1 MKKSGSIFILLIHLF
16 CCCQAL
22 FAQQHTSKDYILVF
36 HSINFNETW
45 THETFETIR
54 TTFTA
59 EGYQVKGEELQIP
72 AIKDTTEIMEK
83 LAYLRKEYTV
93 PPRAVVCI
101 GDPAWLVIHPMFDNE
116 WKDIPGII
124 CYSRGMVPRN
134 IKDMV
139 DRRLDPHKTM
149 VPTSEIVK
157 GYNVTTLR
165 QPLYIK
171 ETIETML
178 KLQPELKK
186 VVFISDSR
194 YISILT
200 RQELKAVLIRE
211 FPKLQLE
218 VLSWPQLST
227 ENLLDTLTTYNNKD
241 AGIIYYSWYAT
252 PQMGENR
259 YLVDNVQ
266 KMTNS
271 FSNPPVYL
279 IVDLG
284 LENGNFAGG
293 HYISVA
299 DFNETVVLT
308 LEEMLKGDS
317 RFVKA
322 DRIAG
327 IPRTY
332 LNYQHLYT
340 HGIDPYNYSGNA
352 VYFDEPPTFLEK
364 YRVSIICGVVI
375 FFLLLSII
383 FLRMRL
389 LILKQ
394 RENEKEYLAAKRT
407 EELNRKYRLILKAS
421 RTTAWVWD
429 VHKRQIHCDQESFV
443 SETTDKNGRYTV
455 EEDDFFSMVHP
466 DDLSQIREVYHQ
478 LITEETD
485 IMHEEF
491 RFLRPDSGVYDW
503 LECYAI
509 VGEKETDGTVKMLV
523 GSSVT
528 VTNRKKMEEELREKE
543 KVEEANRLKS
553 AFLANMSHEI
563 RTPLNAIVGFS
574 NLIAQEDSPVEERDE
589 FRKIIETNNELLLQ
603 LINDILDLS
612 KIEAGKLDFTFSY
625 VDVTEMLNRLFQ
637 VFNDKVKPDVAL
649 KCNVPAKP
657 CFIHS
662 ERNRLIQV
670 ITNFLTNACKFT
682 NEGTITMGYEE
693 IERGLRF
700 YVTDTGKGIAE
711 ENVPHVFERFAK
723 FDAFIQ
729 GSGLGLSICQMII
742 ECLKGEIGVE
752 SKEGEGST
760 FWFTIPCEVYGSLPE
775 TKDTSSPAE

>member
-1 MKKSGSIFILLIHLF
+1 MRKSGYIFILLIHLF

-22 FAQQHTSKDYILVF
+22 FAQQHTPKDYILVF

-54 TTFTA
+54 TTFTS
-59 EGYQVKGEELQIP
+59 EGYLVRGEELQIP
-72 AIKDTTEIMEK
+72 AIKDTTEILDK
-83 LAYLRKEYTV
+83 LAYLREEYAV
-93 PPRAVVCI
+93 PPKMVVCI
-101 GDPAWLVIHPMFDNE
+101 GDPAWLLIRPLFDDE
-116 WKDIPGII
+116 WKDVPILI

-134 IKDMV
+134 TKDMV
-139 DRRLDPHKTM
+139 ERKLDPDKTM
-149 VPTSEIVK
+149 VPTSTIVD
-157 GYNVTTLR
+157 GYDVCTLR
-165 QPLYIK
+165 QPLYIR
-171 ETIETML
+171 ETIETMQ
-178 KLQPELKK
+178 KLQPGLNK
-186 VVFISDSR
+186 VAFIADNR

-200 RQELKAVLIRE
+200 RQELQSVLEQE
-211 FPKLQLE
+211 FPKIQLD
-218 VLSWPQLST
+218 VLSWPELST
-227 ENLLDTLTTYNNKD
+227 ENLLDTLTTYSNKNT
-241 AGIIYYSWYAT
+241 GIIYYSWYAT
-252 PQMGENR
+252 PQKDENH

-279 IVDLG
+279 VVDLG

-293 HYISVA
+293 HYISVD
-299 DFNETVVLT
+299 DFNETVVATMKKKLQGGPCVCSD
-308 LEEMLKGDS
+308 L
-317 RFVKA
+317 
-322 DRIAG
+322 IAG
-327 IPRTY
+327 TPKTY

-340 HGIDPYNYSGNA
+340 HGIAPSNYPGSA
-352 VYFDEPPTFLEK
+352 VYFDEPPTFIEK
-364 YRVSIICGVVI
+364 YKMPIIGGVVI

-429 VHKRQIHCDQESFV
+429 VHKRQIHCDQESFA
-443 SETTDKNGRYTV
+443 SETMYKNGRYTV
-455 EEDDFFSMVHP
+455 EEDDFFRMIHP
-466 DDLSQIREVYHQ
+466 DDNSKVRRAYHQ
-478 LITEETD
+478 LIMEKTD

-491 RFLRPDSGVYDW
+491 RFFRPDTGLYDW

-509 VGEKETDGTVKMLV
+509 VGERGPEDAVSMLV
-523 GSSVT
+523 GSSV
-528 VTNRKKMEEELREKE
+528 VISDRKKMEEELREKE
-543 KVEEANRLKS
+543 KIEEANRLKS

-574 NLIAQEDSPVEERDE
+574 NLIAQEDSPAEERDE

-637 VFNDKVKPDVAL
+637 VFSDKVKPNVAL
-649 KCNVPAKP
+649 RYNVPADP

-682 NEGTITMGYEE
+682 NEGSITMGYEE
-693 IERGLRF
+693 IEGGLRF

-775 TKDTSSPAE
+775 LKNTSSPAE

>member
-1 MKKSGSIFILLIHLF
+1 MRKSGYIFILLIHLF

-22 FAQQHTSKDYILVF
+22 FAQQHTPKDYILVF

-59 EGYQVKGEELQIP
+59 EGYLVRGEELQIP
-72 AIKDTTEIMEK
+72 AIKDTTEIMDK
-83 LAYLRKEYTV
+83 LAYLREEYAV
-93 PPRAVVCI
+93 PPKIVVCI
-101 GDPAWLVIHPMFDNE
+101 GDPAWLLIRPLFDDE
-116 WKDIPGII
+116 WKDVPILI

-134 IKDMV
+134 TKDMV
-139 DRRLDPHKTM
+139 ERKLDPDKTM
-149 VPTSEIVK
+149 VPTSTIVE
-157 GYNVTTLR
+157 GYNVCTLR
-165 QPLYIK
+165 QPLYIR
-171 ETIETML
+171 ETIETMQ
-178 KLQPELKK
+178 KLQPGLNK
-186 VVFISDSR
+186 VAFIADNR

-200 RQELKAVLIRE
+200 RQELQSVLEQE
-211 FPKLQLE
+211 FPGIQLD
-218 VLSWPQLST
+218 VLSWPELST
-227 ENLLDTLTTYNNKD
+227 ENLLDTLTTYSNKNT
-241 AGIIYYSWYAT
+241 GIIYYSWYAT
-252 PQMGENR
+252 PQKEENH

-279 IVDLG
+279 VVDLG

-293 HYISVA
+293 HYISVD
-299 DFNETVVLT
+299 DFNETVVATMKKKLQGNPCVCSD
-308 LEEMLKGDS
+308 L
-317 RFVKA
+317 
-322 DRIAG
+322 IAG
-327 IPRTY
+327 TPKTY

-340 HGIDPYNYSGNA
+340 HGITPSNYPGNA
-352 VYFDEPPTFLEK
+352 VYFDEPPTFMEK
-364 YRVSIICGVVI
+364 YKIPIIGGVVI

-429 VHKRQIHCDQESFV
+429 VHKRQIYCDQESFA
-443 SETTDKNGRYTV
+443 SETMYKNGRYTV
-455 EEDDFFSMVHP
+455 EEDDFFRMIHP
-466 DDLSQIREVYHQ
+466 DDIFKIRRAYHQ
-478 LITEETD
+478 LIMEKTD

-491 RFLRPDSGVYDW
+491 RFFRPDTGLYDW

-509 VGEKETDGTVKMLV
+509 VGERGSEAAVSMLV
-523 GSSVT
+523 GSSV
-528 VTNRKKMEEELREKE
+528 VISDRKKMEEELREKE
-543 KVEEANRLKS
+543 KIEEANRLKS

-574 NLIAQEDSPVEERDE
+574 NLIAQEDSPAEERDE

-612 KIEAGKLDFTFSY
+612 KIEAGKLDFSFSY
-625 VDVTEMLNRLFQ
+625 VDVTEMLNRLFH
-637 VFNDKVKPDVAL
+637 VFSDKVKPDVAL

-662 ERNRLIQV
+662 ERNRLMQV

-682 NEGTITMGYEE
+682 NEGSITMGYEE
-693 IERGLRF
+693 IEGGLRF

>member
-1 MKKSGSIFILLIHLF
+1 MRKSGYIFILLIHLF

-22 FAQQHTSKDYILVF
+22 FAQQHTPKDYILVF

-54 TTFTA
+54 TTFTS
-59 EGYQVKGEELQIP
+59 EGYLVRGEELQIP
-72 AIKDTTEIMEK
+72 AIKDTTEILDK
-83 LAYLRKEYTV
+83 LAYLREEYAV
-93 PPRAVVCI
+93 PPKMVVCI
-101 GDPAWLVIHPMFDNE
+101 GDPAWLLIRPLFDDE
-116 WKDIPGII
+116 WKDVPILI

-134 IKDMV
+134 TKDMV
-139 DRRLDPHKTM
+139 ERKLDPDKTM
-149 VPTSEIVK
+149 VPTSTIVD
-157 GYNVTTLR
+157 GYDVCTLR
-165 QPLYIK
+165 QPLYIR
-171 ETIETML
+171 ETIETMQ
-178 KLQPELKK
+178 KLQPGLNK
-186 VVFISDSR
+186 VAFIADNR

-200 RQELKAVLIRE
+200 RQELQSVLEQE
-211 FPKLQLE
+211 FPKIQLD
-218 VLSWPQLST
+218 VLSWPELST
-227 ENLLDTLTTYNNKD
+227 ENLLDTLTTYSNKNT
-241 AGIIYYSWYAT
+241 GIIYYSWYAT
-252 PQMGENR
+252 PQKDENH

-279 IVDLG
+279 VVDLG

-293 HYISVA
+293 HYISVD
-299 DFNETVVLT
+299 DFNETVVATMKKKLQGGPCVCSD
-308 LEEMLKGDS
+308 L
-317 RFVKA
+317 
-322 DRIAG
+322 IAG
-327 IPRTY
+327 TPKTY

-340 HGIDPYNYSGNA
+340 HGIAPSNYPGSA
-352 VYFDEPPTFLEK
+352 VYFDEPPTFIEK
-364 YRVSIICGVVI
+364 YKMPIIGGVVI

-429 VHKRQIHCDQESFV
+429 VHKRQIHCDQESFA
-443 SETTDKNGRYTV
+443 SETMYKNGRYTV
-455 EEDDFFSMVHP
+455 EEDDFFRMIHP
-466 DDLSQIREVYHQ
+466 DDNSKVRRAYHQ
-478 LITEETD
+478 LIMEKTD

-491 RFLRPDSGVYDW
+491 RFFRPDTGLYDW

-509 VGEKETDGTVKMLV
+509 VGERGPEDAVSMLV
-523 GSSVT
+523 GSSV
-528 VTNRKKMEEELREKE
+528 VISDRKKMEEELREKE
-543 KVEEANRLKS
+543 KIEEANRLKS

-574 NLIAQEDSPVEERDE
+574 NLIAQEDSPAEERDE

-637 VFNDKVKPDVAL
+637 VFSDKVKPNVAL
-649 KCNVPAKP
+649 KCNVPADP

-682 NEGTITMGYEE
+682 NEGSITMGYEE
-693 IERGLRF
+693 IEGGLRF

-760 FWFTIPCEVYGSLPE
+760 FWFTIPCEVFGSLPE

>member
-1 MKKSGSIFILLIHLF
+1 MRKSGSIFILLIHLF

-22 FAQQHTSKDYILVF
+22 FAQQHTPKDYILVF

-59 EGYQVKGEELQIP
+59 EGYLVRGEELQIP
-72 AIKDTTEIMEK
+72 AIKDTTEIMDK
-83 LAYLRKEYTV
+83 LAYLREEYAV
-93 PPRAVVCI
+93 PPKIVVCI
-101 GDPAWLVIHPMFDNE
+101 GDPAWLLIRPMFDNE
-116 WKDIPGII
+116 WKDVPILI

-134 IKDMV
+134 TKDMV
-139 DRRLDPHKTM
+139 ERKLDPDKTM
-149 VPTSEIVK
+149 VPTSTIVD
-157 GYNVTTLR
+157 GYNVCTLR
-165 QPLYIK
+165 QPLYIR
-171 ETIETML
+171 ETIETMQ
-178 KLQPELKK
+178 KLQPGLNK
-186 VVFISDSR
+186 VAFIADNR

-200 RQELKAVLIRE
+200 RQELQSVLEQE
-211 FPKLQLE
+211 FPKIQLD
-218 VLSWPQLST
+218 VLSWPELST
-227 ENLLDTLTTYNNKD
+227 ENLLDTLTTYSNKNT
-241 AGIIYYSWYAT
+241 GIIYYSWYAT
-252 PQMGENR
+252 PQKDENH

-279 IVDLG
+279 VVDLG

-293 HYISVA
+293 HYISVD
-299 DFNETVVLT
+299 DFNETVVATMKKKLQGGPCVCSD
-308 LEEMLKGDS
+308 L
-317 RFVKA
+317 
-322 DRIAG
+322 IAG
-327 IPRTY
+327 TPKTY

-340 HGIDPYNYSGNA
+340 HGIAPSNYPGSA
-352 VYFDEPPTFLEK
+352 VYFDEPPTFIEK
-364 YRVSIICGVVI
+364 YKMPIIGGVVI

-429 VHKRQIHCDQESFV
+429 VHKRQIHCDQESFA
-443 SETTDKNGRYTV
+443 SETIYKNGRYTV
-455 EEDDFFSMVHP
+455 EEDDFFRMIHP
-466 DDLSQIREVYHQ
+466 DDIAKMRKVYHQ
-478 LITEETD
+478 LRTEKTD

-491 RFLRPDSGVYDW
+491 RFFRPETGLYDW

-509 VGEKETDGTVKMLV
+509 VGERGPGDSVKMLV

-528 VTNRKKMEEELREKE
+528 VTNRKRMEEELREKE
-543 KVEEANRLKS
+543 KIEEANRLKS

-574 NLIAQEDSPVEERDE
+574 NLIAQEDSPAEERDE

-637 VFNDKVKPDVAL
+637 VFSDKVKPNVAL

-682 NEGTITMGYEE
+682 NEGSITMGYEE
-693 IERGLRF
+693 IEGGLRF

-775 TKDTSSPAE
+775 LKDTSSPAE

>member
-1 MKKSGSIFILLIHLF
+1 MRKSGSIFILLIHLF

-22 FAQQHTSKDYILVF
+22 FAQQHTPKDYILVF

-59 EGYQVKGEELQIP
+59 EGYLVRGEELQIP
-72 AIKDTTEIMEK
+72 AIKDTTEIMDK
-83 LAYLRKEYTV
+83 LAYLREEYVV
-93 PPRAVVCI
+93 PPKIVVCI
-101 GDPAWLVIHPMFDNE
+101 GDPAWLLIRPLFDDE
-116 WKDIPGII
+116 WKDVPILI

-134 IKDMV
+134 TKDMV
-139 DRRLDPHKTM
+139 ERKLDPDKTM
-149 VPTSEIVK
+149 VPTSTIVE
-157 GYNVTTLR
+157 GYNVCTLR
-165 QPLYIK
+165 QPLYIR
-171 ETIETML
+171 ETIETMQ
-178 KLQPELKK
+178 KLQPGLNK
-186 VVFISDSR
+186 VAFIADNR

-200 RQELKAVLIRE
+200 RQELQSVLEQE
-211 FPKLQLE
+211 FPGIQLD
-218 VLSWPQLST
+218 VLSWPELST
-227 ENLLDTLTTYNNKD
+227 ENLLDTLTTYSNKNT
-241 AGIIYYSWYAT
+241 GIIYYSWYAT
-252 PQMGENR
+252 PQKEENH

-279 IVDLG
+279 VVDLG

-293 HYISVA
+293 HYISVD
-299 DFNETVVLT
+299 DFNETVVATMKKKLQGNPCVCSD
-308 LEEMLKGDS
+308 L
-317 RFVKA
+317 
-322 DRIAG
+322 IAG
-327 IPRTY
+327 TPKTY

-340 HGIDPYNYSGNA
+340 HGITPSNYPGNA
-352 VYFDEPPTFLEK
+352 VYFDEPPTFMEK
-364 YRVSIICGVVI
+364 YKIPIIGGVVI

-394 RENEKEYLAAKRT
+394 RENEKESLAAKRT

-429 VHKRQIHCDQESFV
+429 VHKRLIHCDQESFA
-443 SETTDKNGRYTV
+443 SETMYKNGRYTV
-455 EEDDFFSMVHP
+455 EEDDFFTMIHP
-466 DDLSQIREVYHQ
+466 DDIFKIRRAYHQ
-478 LITEETD
+478 LIMEKTD

-491 RFLRPDSGVYDW
+491 RFFRPDTGLYDW

-509 VGEKETDGTVKMLV
+509 VGERGPEGAVSMLV
-523 GSSVT
+523 GSSV
-528 VTNRKKMEEELREKE
+528 VISDRKKMEEELREKE
-543 KVEEANRLKS
+543 KIEEANRLKS

-574 NLIAQEDSPVEERDE
+574 NLIAQGDSGVEERDE

-637 VFNDKVKPDVAL
+637 VFGDKVKPNVAL
-649 KCNVPAKP
+649 KCNVPSKP
-657 CFIHS
+657 CFIYS
-662 ERNRLIQV
+662 ERNRLIQM

-682 NEGTITMGYEE
+682 NEGSITMGYEE
-693 IERGLRF
+693 IEGGLRF

-711 ENVPHVFERFAK
+711 ENIPHVFERFAK

-742 ECLKGEIGVE
+742 ECLKGEIGVD

-775 TKDTSSPAE
+775 EKDTSSPAE